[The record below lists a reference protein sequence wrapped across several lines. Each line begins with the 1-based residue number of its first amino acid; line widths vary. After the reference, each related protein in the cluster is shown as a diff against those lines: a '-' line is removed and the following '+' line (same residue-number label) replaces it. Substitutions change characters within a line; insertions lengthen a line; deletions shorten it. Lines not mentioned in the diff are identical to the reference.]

1 MALAETHSET
11 SAASV
16 VNGRA
21 EVVWRADG
29 TVTRLARLYQ
39 HDPIRVL
46 FPQPAAGDPAT
57 AAITNTAG
65 GCVGGDRITFHAR
78 VEAGAE
84 ALIAQQAA
92 EKIYRSTGATTT
104 VDVHLR
110 AAPRATLEWLP
121 QETILFDTAR
131 LRRRTTLDVVGDG
144 RVMAG
149 EILVFGRRAM
159 AETFTAG
166 LAREVWEVRRD
177 GRLSWLDAM
186 HLADDVAA
194 VLAAPAGFDGAAA
207 TATALY
213 VGADA
218 ADKLE
223 TARACLPKTAG
234 VRTGATVV
242 NGVLVMRWLGRE
254 AAALRQSFGQFWAD
268 FRASALG
275 RPARLPR
282 LWHI

>member
-1 MALAETHSET
+1 M
-11 SAASV
+11 
-16 VNGRA
+16 
-21 EVVWRADG
+21 
-29 TVTRLARLYQ
+29 ARLYQ
-39 HDPIRVL
+39 HDPIRIL

-57 AAITNTAG
+57 AAITNIAG
-65 GCVGGDRITFHAR
+65 GWVGGDRITFHAR

-177 GRLSWLDAM
+177 GRLVWLDAM

-194 VLAAPAGFDGAAA
+194 VLAAPA
-207 TATALY
+207 
-213 VGADA
+213 
-218 ADKLE
+218 
-223 TARACLPKTAG
+223 
-234 VRTGATVV
+234 
-242 NGVLVMRWLGRE
+242 
-254 AAALRQSFGQFWAD
+254 
-268 FRASALG
+268 
-275 RPARLPR
+275 
-282 LWHI
+282 